1 MSGSSQPETRFPAKR
16 ETGFLILLTNDDGI
30 NAPGLEALRQAIA
43 PLGRV
48 IVFAPDHN
56 WSAAGH
62 TKTMHK
68 PLRVSRAPLQDGTEA
83 YTTTGAPSDCVALAL
98 LGILPQ
104 RPDLVVSGINQG
116 PNLGHDVTYSG
127 TVAGAMEAVIS
138 GLPAVAVSLDSYESH
153 DFSLA
158 AKVAARIA
166 GRVLAKGLPA
176 GVFLNVNVPC
186 LPPGSEPSGIA
197 ITRMGRR
204 VYRDVLIERQDP
216 RGRPYY
222 WIGGDIPG
230 GHLDEGTDIWAVANG
245 YVSVTP
251 MRLDLTAHEVIPEL
265 EQTLR
270 VSENP

>member
-1 MSGSSQPETRFPAKR
+1 MSGCSRQETRLSAER
-16 ETGFLILLTNDDGI
+16 EAGFLILLTNDDGI
-30 NAPGLEALRQAIA
+30 NAPGVEALRQALA
-43 PLGRV
+43 PLGRLV
-48 IVFAPDHN
+48 VFAPDHN

-68 PLRVSRAPLQDGTEA
+68 PLRVSRAPLPDGTEA

-98 LGILPQ
+98 LGILPE

-127 TVAGAMEAVIS
+127 TVAGAMEAVIF

-158 AKVAARIA
+158 AQAAARVVEQ
-166 GRVLAKGLPA
+166 VLTRGLPA
-176 GVFLNVNVPC
+176 GVFLNVNAPC
-186 LPPGSEPSGIA
+186 LPAGSELKGTA

-222 WIGGDIPG
+222 WIGGDPPG
-230 GHLDEGTDIWAVANG
+230 GHPDEGTDIWAVANG

-251 MRLDLTAHEVIPEL
+251 MRLDLTADEVLPEL
-265 EQTLR
+265 RTWEF
-270 VSENP
+270 

>member
-1 MSGSSQPETRFPAKR
+1 MCGCSQAETRFPAER
-16 ETGFLILLTNDDGI
+16 EAGFSILLTNDDGI
-30 NAPGLEALRQAIA
+30 NAAGLEALRQALA
-43 PLGRV
+43 PLGRTT
-48 IVFAPDHN
+48 VFAPDHN

-68 PLRVSRAPLQDGTEA
+68 PLRVNRVQLADGTEA
-83 YTTTGAPSDCVALAL
+83 YSTTGAPSDCVALAL

-127 TVAGAMEAVIS
+127 TVAGAMEAVIA

-158 AKVAARIA
+158 AKVAARIVEQ
-166 GRVLAKGLPA
+166 VLRRGLPA

-186 LPPGSEPSGIA
+186 LPGGAEPKGIA

-222 WIGGDIPG
+222 WIGGDTPG
-230 GHLDEGTDIWAVANG
+230 GHPDEGTDIGAVANG
-245 YVSVTP
+245 WVSVTP
-251 MRLDLTAHEVIPEL
+251 MRLDLTAREAMAEL
-265 EQTLR
+265 QQTLG
-270 VSENP
+270 VGENP